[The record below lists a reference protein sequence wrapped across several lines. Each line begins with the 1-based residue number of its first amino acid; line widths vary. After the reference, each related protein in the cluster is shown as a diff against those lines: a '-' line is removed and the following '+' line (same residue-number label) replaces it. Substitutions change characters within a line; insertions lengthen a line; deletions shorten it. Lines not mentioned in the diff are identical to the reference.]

1 MTHPRVY
8 EKIYGNYITVLG
20 ALSMSEYIVF
30 GVTYAFACAVQPGP
44 LFAFLISQTL
54 RLGWRH
60 TLPAAFSPILSDI
73 PIVIVVLFALSRLPS
88 WFGRVLQIAGGLLL
102 LYLAFQAYRRWRR
115 YEGPSEVGKKE
126 SIPKGVF
133 QAALVNILNPGP
145 YLGWG
150 LIMGPLVLKGWRET
164 PINAVALVV
173 TFYTTMVVCLAG
185 IIVLFGVARNLG
197 PRVVR
202 VLIAVSVVF
211 LAAFG
216 CYQLWM
222 GIRGG

>member
-1 MTHPRVY
+1 MY
-8 EKIYGNYITVLG
+8 
-20 ALSMSEYIVF
+20 EYIVF
-30 GVTYAFACAVQPGP
+30 GVTFAFAAAVQPGP
-44 LFAFLISQTL
+44 LFAFLVSQTL

-73 PIVIVVLFALSRLPS
+73 PIVIVVLLALSRLPI
-88 WFGRVLQIAGGLLL
+88 WFGRVLQVAGGVLL
-102 LYLAFQAYRRWRR
+102 LYLAYQAYRRWRR
-115 YEGPSEVGKKE
+115 HETASEAVKKE
-126 SIPKGVF
+126 SVPRGVL

-150 LIMGPLVLKGWRET
+150 LIMGPLVLKGWRES
-164 PINAVALVV
+164 PVNAVALVV
-173 TFYTTMVVCLAG
+173 AFYTTMVVCLAG

-202 VLIAVSVVF
+202 VLVALSVVF

-222 GIRGG
+222 GIKGG

>member
-1 MTHPRVY
+1 M
-8 EKIYGNYITVLG
+8 N
-20 ALSMSEYIVF
+20 EYIVF
-30 GVTYAFACAVQPGP
+30 GATFAFAAAVQPGP
-44 LFAFLISQTL
+44 LLAFLISQTL

-73 PIVIVVLFALSRLPS
+73 PIVIVVLLALSRLPT
-88 WFGRVLQIAGGLLL
+88 WFGRVLQIAGGVLL

-115 YEGPSEVGKKE
+115 YAAPSEAAQKE
-126 SIPKGVF
+126 SVPKGVL

-150 LIMGPLVLKGWRET
+150 LIMGPLVLKGWREA
-164 PINAVALVV
+164 PSHAIALVV
-173 TFYTTMVVCLAG
+173 SFYTTMVVCLAG

-197 PRVVR
+197 PRIVR
-202 VLIAVSVVF
+202 GLIALSVVG

-216 CYQLWM
+216 CYQLWV
-222 GIRGG
+222 GITGG